1 MKLLLLTAFEAIL
14 LIAALIFASP
24 ARSETKNGEVIEV
37 SNFTS
42 QHWTKGLHLN
52 AGLGVNSA
60 FLKNDYTHEDIG
72 LGLNIHTDLG
82 YYFLND
88 YALETSVN
96 VMFNRVRTAII
107 WDTSMTFG
115 LRARMPAYMGP
126 DHSAPYLRLAAG
138 RGPSVFFFQGK
149 KPAELEAKTNADRVQ
164 VEGDI
169 YSIAYG
175 FFQDGRD
182 GTVWYLELQQS
193 VTVYRKIEGIDEVNT
208 VPEVVYSERVNDHTS
223 KHSLSLTFG
232 VLLF

>member
-1 MKLLLLTAFEAIL
+1 MRLILLTLFQALLLL
-14 LIAALIFASP
+14 AALIFAAP
-24 ARSETKNGEVIEV
+24 ARSETRDGEVIEV
-37 SNFTS
+37 SDFTS
-42 QHWTKGLHLN
+42 RHWTRGLHLN
-52 AGLGVNSA
+52 AGLGVNSTL
-60 FLKNDYTHEDIG
+60 LKNDYTHEDIG
-72 LGLNIHTDLG
+72 LGLNIHTDVG

-96 VMFNRVRTAII
+96 VMFNRVKTAII

-115 LRARMPAYMGP
+115 LRARLPAYLGP

-138 RGPSVFFFQGK
+138 RGPSVFFFQGE
-149 KPAELEAKTNADRVQ
+149 KPAELEARTNADRVQ

-175 FFQDGRD
+175 FFQDARD

-193 VTVYRKIEGIDEVNT
+193 TTIYRKIEGINEVND
-208 VPEVVYSERVNDHTS
+208 VPEVVYSEHVSNHES
-223 KHSLSLTFG
+223 MYSLSLTFG